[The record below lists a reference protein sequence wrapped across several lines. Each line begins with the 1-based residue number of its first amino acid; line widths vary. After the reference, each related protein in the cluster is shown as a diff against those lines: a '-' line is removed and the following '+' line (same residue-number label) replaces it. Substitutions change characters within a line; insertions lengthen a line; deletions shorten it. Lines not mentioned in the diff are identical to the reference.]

1 MKGYPRHIATEKD
14 FENLFSMPKHKARA
28 LINLESI
35 EQLKDSKATRVIS
48 GSEETDDLV
57 TEQIDNPKPRW
68 KSKGFNSRSAVQSLI
83 TKQKKNNK
91 RRKICTRYNKS
102 SIMPA

>member
-14 FENLFSMPKHKARA
+14 FENLLGMPGHKARA

-35 EQLKDSKATRVIS
+35 EQLNDEKAKRAIS

-68 KSKGFNSRSAVQSLI
+68 KSKGFNSRGAVQSLI
-83 TKQKKNNK
+83 AKHKKT
-91 RRKICTRYNKS
+91 IEGGEHVHGTTD
-102 SIMPA
+102 PQ

>member
-14 FENLFSMPKHKARA
+14 YGNLFSMPEHKARA
-28 LINLESI
+28 LISLESI
-35 EQLKDSKATRVIS
+35 EQLKDKTANRVIS

-57 TEQIDNPKPRW
+57 TEIIDNPKPRW

-83 TKQKKNNK
+83 AEQKKTIKGGKYVHGTAN
-91 RRKICTRYNKS
+91 
-102 SIMPA
+102 PQ